1 MAYFPFVVEYL
12 TRRFTMRFR
21 LPSLLVPVLIL
32 VLSVSLAACGDS
44 TVTEPPP
51 TQAVAATPTVK
62 PTVRVTTV
70 AAATIAAATATVKVS
85 SEYLPPYGCL
95 PAVTITD
102 VVVQACLDKPGPN
115 QNDTL
120 QLTTRMSMAGAPVVG
135 APIKTTW
142 NFKAGKQ
149 DCAATSDKDGVG
161 FCYKKIGT
169 AEVGFRVVVEVQYD
183 YKGTGYRAETSFTPI
198 GAAAQVAPTTASR

>member
-1 MAYFPFVVEYL
+1 
-12 TRRFTMRFR
+12 MRFR

-32 VLSVSLAACGDS
+32 VLSLSLAACGDS
-44 TVTEPPP
+44 TATEPSP
-51 TQAVAATPTVK
+51 TQAAAATPTVK
-62 PTVRVTTV
+62 PTVKAATV
-70 AAATIAAATATVKVS
+70 AASTTAAATATAKVT
-85 SEYLPPYGCL
+85 EYLPPYGCL
-95 PAVTITD
+95 PAITITD

-120 QLTTRMSMAGAPVVG
+120 QLTTRMSMGGQPVLG

-142 NFKAGKQ
+142 NFKTGKQ
-149 DCAATSDKDGVG
+149 ECAATSDKDGVG

-183 YKGTGYRAETSFTPI
+183 YKGKGYRGETSFTPI
-198 GAAAQVAPTTASR
+198 GAAAQVVPTTASR

>member
-1 MAYFPFVVEYL
+1 
-12 TRRFTMRFR
+12 MRFR
-21 LPSLLVPVLIL
+21 SPSLLVPVLIL
-32 VLSVSLAACGDS
+32 VLSFSLAACGDS
-44 TVTEPPP
+44 TATQASP
-51 TQAVAATPTVK
+51 TQAAATTPTVK
-62 PTVRVTTV
+62 PTIKAT
-70 AAATIAAATATVKVS
+70 AAAVTAAAAATATTTKVA
-85 SEYLPPYGCL
+85 EYLAPYGCL
-95 PAVTITD
+95 PAITISD

-115 QNDTL
+115 QNDTI
-120 QLTTRMSMAGAPVVG
+120 QLTTRMSMGGQPVPG

-142 NFKAGKQ
+142 NFKTGKQ
-149 DCAATSDKDGVG
+149 DCATTSDKDGVG